1 MTTERQAVKAL
12 ADNLVKTFRSM
23 MDDNNKVY
31 VDNQIK
37 NYGGNGGTASRFTGH
52 ISYSQ
57 VDGLYDYIA
66 DSLSDAIEDDDPS
79 VSRIITSIGGIASL
93 EVESFVAD
101 TANIDKLYANYGE
114 FMNIVAGSIEAQ
126 EAKFRQLATDI
137 AYVTS
142 GFFGTASI
150 DSAMIGVSTTQTAF
164 IREGIGG
171 KYYIDKLAVEEA
183 NIVNLSVGN
192 LMIGDANGNLVRI
205 MVDEHGEVVID
216 PDSQH
221 VVTGVVT
228 FDGDNIISSG
238 ALVTKGNTAPQSPA
252 EGDIWC
258 DTNQTPNVVKVW
270 NGTSWTIDATINP
283 DDLADG
289 EYYGTMDGSK
299 IRNASINATEL
310 NVESIFAKNA
320 KVMDL
325 VAANINA
332 TQLFANEGVI
342 PQLKTSIISSLND
355 SNFNNALGTG
365 ISQIVVANNLLD
377 LMVESVSGASEL
389 TLTDEMIEAVGNKFS
404 VIADEIDLSGNDS
417 VQITSTNQISATVRN
432 NMDISGNSSVRL
444 LSDLIGLVVENED
457 ASSAIVLTPG
467 MVGAISDE
475 VDVKA
480 DTIDLTANT
489 SVKTVVGNELD
500 DQLESLGP
508 EIVQIVTDSTEYQE
522 LQTRVSQTEAQY
534 TVVVDRVDEAE
545 DQLDVMSTWFTFTED
560 GFSTGKSGSTYSTLT
575 DDVGF
580 HVLQSGEKIG
590 SFAKRQLQVEEIKI
604 GSISSTKTHCVIRE
618 AADGGLI
625 ITTEAMV

>member
-1 MTTERQAVKAL
+1 M
-12 ADNLVKTFRSM
+12 
-23 MDDNNKVY
+23 
-31 VDNQIK
+31 
-37 NYGGNGGTASRFTGH
+37 
-52 ISYSQ
+52 
-57 VDGLYDYIA
+57 
-66 DSLSDAIEDDDPS
+66 
-79 VSRIITSIGGIASL
+79 
-93 EVESFVAD
+93 
-101 TANIDKLYANYGE
+101 
-114 FMNIVAGSIEAQ
+114 
-126 EAKFRQLATDI
+126 
-137 AYVTS
+137 
-142 GFFGTASI
+142 
-150 DSAMIGVSTTQTAF
+150 
-164 IREGIGG
+164 
-171 KYYIDKLAVEEA
+171 
-183 NIVNLSVGN
+183 
-192 LMIGDANGNLVRI
+192 
-205 MVDEHGEVVID
+205 
-216 PDSQH
+216 
-221 VVTGVVT
+221 
-228 FDGDNIISSG
+228 
-238 ALVTKGNTAPQSPA
+238 TKGNTAPQSPA

-258 DTNQTPNVVKVW
+258 DTTQTPNVVKVW
-270 NGTSWTIDATINP
+270 NGTAWAVDVTINP

-365 ISQIVVANNLLD
+365 ISQIVVANNLLE
-377 LMVESVSGASEL
+377 LMVESVGGSSEL

-432 NMDISGNSSVRL
+432 NMDISDNSSVTL

-480 DTIDLTANT
+480 DTIDLTANS

-500 DQLESLGP
+500 DQLDSLGP
-508 EIVQIVTDSTEYQE
+508 EIVQIVTDSTEYQK

-534 TVVVDRVDEAE
+534 TVVVNRVDEAE
-545 DQLDVMSTWFTFTED
+545 GQLDVMSTWFTFTED
-560 GFSTGKSGSTYSTLT
+560 GLSTGKSGSTYSTLT

-604 GSISSTKTHCVIRE
+604 GSISSTRTHCVIRE